1 MAGFE
6 PSRPVEPDASRS
18 TGAGTGAD
26 GGRADLVPAD
36 DHGNRGDGG
45 HADEARGD
53 DLADVRGDD
62 ACGDRGQAGDRPGT
76 GERPDER
83 PGVPNRRRPAGEA
96 DGEAGDERPGT
107 AASDTPAP
115 GDAGPGEAGTERAG
129 PRGLARALRGLV
141 GRGLVPRGFAGRG
154 LAGRGVAG
162 RAGADRRDRPGP
174 RQRRGEFPADPGGRP
189 VTGRLG
195 PGAERPEAGPG
206 VPGGAHGEPSA
217 QETETGAPDPV
228 FQHGVVVGFDGSLSS
243 ERALAYAVGMARR
256 SQCGLVIVH
265 VANRL
270 PATVWAGCE
279 PPVFV
284 DLPDHRTE
292 VLGLELACA
301 DFLSGVPWILIE
313 RGGDICHEIEEVGR
327 EYAADAIVVGTTH
340 GLLGKIFGSVSGRL
354 ARRAN
359 RPVIVIP

>member
-1 MAGFE
+1 MAGSE
-6 PSRPVEPDASRS
+6 SSRPVEP
-18 TGAGTGAD
+18 GAD
-26 GGRADLVPAD
+26 
-36 DHGNRGDGG
+36 
-45 HADEARGD
+45 ARGGGFTRPLRH
-53 DLADVRGDD
+53 LARRG
-62 ACGDRGQAGDRPGT
+62 RPGS
-76 GERPDER
+76 GSRQ
-83 PGVPNRRRPAGEA
+83 
-96 DGEAGDERPGT
+96 
-107 AASDTPAP
+107 
-115 GDAGPGEAGTERAG
+115 
-129 PRGLARALRGLV
+129 
-141 GRGLVPRGFAGRG
+141 
-154 LAGRGVAG
+154 
-162 RAGADRRDRPGP
+162 RRDRRSDAPEP
-174 RQRRGEFPADPGGRP
+174 P
-189 VTGRLG
+189 VTGRPG
-195 PGAERPEAGPG
+195 PGAERPSTSGPPG
-206 VPGGAHGEPSA
+206 VTGEPA
-217 QETETGAPDPV
+217 VREAPAKACDPA

-301 DFLSGVPWILIE
+301 DFLAGVPWILVE

-327 EYAADAIVVGTTH
+327 EFAADAIVVGTTH

>member
-1 MAGFE
+1 M
-6 PSRPVEPDASRS
+6 
-18 TGAGTGAD
+18 TG
-26 GGRADLVPAD
+26 
-36 DHGNRGDGG
+36 H
-45 HADEARGD
+45 
-53 DLADVRGDD
+53 
-62 ACGDRGQAGDRPGT
+62 PG
-76 GERPDER
+76 P
-83 PGVPNRRRPAGEA
+83 
-96 DGEAGDERPGT
+96 
-107 AASDTPAP
+107 
-115 GDAGPGEAGTERAG
+115 
-129 PRGLARALRGLV
+129 
-141 GRGLVPRGFAGRG
+141 
-154 LAGRGVAG
+154 
-162 RAGADRRDRPGP
+162 GADRPDTASGRVGGHTGPSGKDAPGH
-174 RQRRGEFPADPGGRP
+174 
-189 VTGRLG
+189 VL
-195 PGAERPEAGPG
+195 
-206 VPGGAHGEPSA
+206 
-217 QETETGAPDPV
+217 DPV

-301 DFLSGVPWILIE
+301 DFLAGVPWILIE

>member
-1 MAGFE
+1 MTDGTIAG
-6 PSRPVEPDASRS
+6 
-18 TGAGTGAD
+18 GTGAA
-26 GGRADLVPAD
+26 GAVP
-36 DHGNRGDGG
+36 
-45 HADEARGD
+45 
-53 DLADVRGDD
+53 
-62 ACGDRGQAGDRPGT
+62 
-76 GERPDER
+76 
-83 PGVPNRRRPAGEA
+83 
-96 DGEAGDERPGT
+96 
-107 AASDTPAP
+107 
-115 GDAGPGEAGTERAG
+115 
-129 PRGLARALRGLV
+129 
-141 GRGLVPRGFAGRG
+141 
-154 LAGRGVAG
+154 G
-162 RAGADRRDRPGP
+162 RAG
-174 RQRRGEFPADPGGRP
+174 
-189 VTGRLG
+189 
-195 PGAERPEAGPG
+195 GAELA
-206 VPGGAHGEPSA
+206 A
-217 QETETGAPDPV
+217 QPARTFDPV

-301 DFLSGVPWILIE
+301 DYLNGVPWILVE

-340 GLLGKIFGSVSGRL
+340 GLLGKLFGSVSGRL

>member
-1 MAGFE
+1 M
-6 PSRPVEPDASRS
+6 
-18 TGAGTGAD
+18 
-26 GGRADLVPAD
+26 
-36 DHGNRGDGG
+36 
-45 HADEARGD
+45 
-53 DLADVRGDD
+53 
-62 ACGDRGQAGDRPGT
+62 
-76 GERPDER
+76 
-83 PGVPNRRRPAGEA
+83 
-96 DGEAGDERPGT
+96 
-107 AASDTPAP
+107 
-115 GDAGPGEAGTERAG
+115 
-129 PRGLARALRGLV
+129 
-141 GRGLVPRGFAGRG
+141 
-154 LAGRGVAG
+154 
-162 RAGADRRDRPGP
+162 
-174 RQRRGEFPADPGGRP
+174 
-189 VTGRLG
+189 TGRLG
-195 PGAERPEAGPG
+195 PGAERPEASGLP
-206 VPGGAHGEPSA
+206 GAHTESTARDASA
-217 QETETGAPDPV
+217 RSLDPV

-301 DFLSGVPWILIE
+301 DFLTGVPWILIE